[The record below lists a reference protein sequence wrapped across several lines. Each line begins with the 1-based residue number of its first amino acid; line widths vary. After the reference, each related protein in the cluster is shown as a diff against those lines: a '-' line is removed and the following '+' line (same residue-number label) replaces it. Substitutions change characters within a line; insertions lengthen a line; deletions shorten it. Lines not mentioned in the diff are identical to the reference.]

1 MWPSMNNAYGKY
13 IFHILL
19 KIVKFVSWQFFIYAL
34 SVIISAF
41 YKTPGKMELNNE
53 VIELLKVK

>member
-1 MWPSMNNAYGKY
+1 MNNAYGKC